1 MLSLSLN
8 LLNALELKVPPLVL
22 VLLHTW
28 AMWFAA
34 SQLPSFAFPLP
45 LPHGFAATV
54 CGGGILFLLAEV
66 YLFQKA
72 KTTSILSNREALSHR
87 WTELIANSV

>member
-1 MLSLSLN
+1 M
-8 LLNALELKVPPLVL
+8 NALELKVPPLVL

-54 CGGGILFLLAEV
+54 CGVGILFLLAET
-66 YLFQKA
+66 YLFQKQDHQQTV
-72 KTTSILSNREALSHR
+72 KPYLTGGQS
-87 WTELIANSV
+87 